1 MNIFYCPP
9 SNITGSI
16 AELGENESR
25 HASRVLRFSEGD
37 SITFT
42 DGAGGWYEGTIVRQ
56 ANKSI
61 RIEIISQKEIPA
73 YKPRL
78 ILGMG
83 IIKKRD
89 RLEFAVEKAT
99 ELGASEICFFR
110 SDYTVKE
117 NVRMDRLESTALTA
131 MKQSQRV
138 WLPEIKLLSS
148 FEKLLDLHRH
158 ALCLAAHE
166 KVSSESASEFPEDSD
181 KILLL
186 VGPEGGFSE
195 REIEQVRQREGQLV
209 SLGNY
214 RLRAET
220 AAIALLSR
228 FLK

>member
-9 SNITGSI
+9 SNIIGSI
-16 AELGENESR
+16 AELGKNESR
-25 HASRVLRFSEGD
+25 HAAKVLRFNEGD
-37 SITFT
+37 FIIFT
-42 DGAGGWYEGTIVRQ
+42 DGAGGWYEGTIARQ
-56 ANKSI
+56 ANKFVQ
-61 RIEIISQKEIPA
+61 IEIISRKEIPA
-73 YKPRL
+73 YNPRL

-83 IIKKRD
+83 VIKKRD

-110 SDYTVKE
+110 SDHTVKE

-131 MKQSQRV
+131 MKQSQRA

-148 FEKLLDLHRH
+148 FEELLDLHRD

-166 KVSSESASEFPEDSD
+166 KVSPDSVNEFSGDSD

-195 REIEQVRQREGQLV
+195 REIERVQQRGGVLV
-209 SLGNY
+209 SLGEY

-220 AAIALLSR
+220 AALVFLSR
-228 FLK
+228 FLV